1 MMTRVSSVIH
11 GTFTVPA
18 SLNAPPE
25 RVFAAYAEPAQR
37 GRWFR
42 ADGLTPSPG

>member
-18 SLNAPPE
+18 DLNAPPE

-37 GRWFR
+37 RRWFR
-42 ADGLTPSPG
+42 MPGRTR